1 MAIVDVE
8 VVDLPTLIRNETRVP
23 VAPFDEEA
31 TKFRHIEMVKS
42 RQNTYFA
49 VTDST
54 GHITSLVKN
63 LRLKARIHAEGA
75 GDDILGVL
83 SHQ

>member
-1 MAIVDVE
+1 
-8 VVDLPTLIRNETRVP
+8 
-23 VAPFDEEA
+23 
-31 TKFRHIEMVKS
+31 MVKS

-54 GHITSLVKN
+54 GHITTLVKN

>member
-1 MAIVDVE
+1 M
-8 VVDLPTLIRNETRVP
+8 P
-23 VAPFDEEA
+23 VAPFDEVS

-54 GHITSLVKN
+54 GHITTLVKN

-75 GDDILGVL
+75 GGDILGVL
-83 SHQ
+83 SH